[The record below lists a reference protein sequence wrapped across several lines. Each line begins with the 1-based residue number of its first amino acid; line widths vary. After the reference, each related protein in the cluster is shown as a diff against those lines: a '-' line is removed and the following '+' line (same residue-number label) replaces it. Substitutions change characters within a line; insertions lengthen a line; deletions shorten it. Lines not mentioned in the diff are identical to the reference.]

1 MRERPYLIL
10 HGTLATEMNDEKAD
24 QRFHGHSSDN
34 APRGGIRVYEEP
46 EKPDFRFWIPFLPP
60 KNPSKT
66 RFSGFYAWFST
77 EKNG

>member
-1 MRERPYLIL
+1 MIKALLRASSPIRRRPEGIKLHERRRMRERPYLIL

-46 EKPDFRFWIPFLPP
+46 EKPDFRF
-60 KNPSKT
+60 
-66 RFSGFYAWFST
+66 
-77 EKNG
+77 

>member
-10 HGTLATEMNDEKAD
+10 HGTLATEMNDAKAD

-46 EKPDFRFWIPFLPP
+46 EKPDFRF
-60 KNPSKT
+60 
-66 RFSGFYAWFST
+66 
-77 EKNG
+77 